1 MSRMYKHDE
10 PCLMTGV
17 ELPMSLVTR
26 LRAEVARTGGNQRK
40 IIMDALEAH
49 LPKDIRVIV
58 GREGGRSS
66 AR

>member
-1 MSRMYKHDE
+1 MQRMYKHDE

-17 ELPMSLVTR
+17 ELPMSLVNR

-49 LPKDIRVIV
+49 LPKDVRVVV
-58 GREGGRSS
+58 GREG
-66 AR
+66 ARNAR